1 MLREQGMYEQAED
14 MHRQTV
20 KLREKVLG
28 REHPETLTSMNNLA
42 LVLSEQGEYEQAKKV
57 RRR

>member
-1 MLREQGMYEQAED
+1 MYEQAED